1 MATIFLST
9 GTNLGDREGHLRKA
23 NEQISNRIGRI
34 ERISGVYE
42 TAAWGGA
49 TTLAFLNQVLKV
61 ETNLEP
67 QEVLQECL
75 AIEHEM
81 GRVRKERWGERN
93 IDIDLLFY
101 ENAIIEQPQ
110 LIVPHP
116 RLHERN
122 FVLLPLHEICPNW
135 KHPILNK
142 NIAEL
147 MADCSDSLAA
157 KIIAKP

>member
-1 MATIFLST
+1 M
-9 GTNLGDREGHLRKA
+9 
-23 NEQISNRIGRI
+23 
-34 ERISGVYE
+34 
-42 TAAWGGA
+42 
-49 TTLAFLNQVLKV
+49 AFLNQVLKV
-61 ETNLEP
+61 ETILEP

-135 KHPILNK
+135 RHPILNK